1 MLVVKRRGWR
11 KALRVVIGLMLMT
24 GFVLGSTSLVLRYAG
39 GWGVP
44 YFSFTSERG
53 SPCTNTFSGY
63 VCEPPTLADVEF
75 FGELDLPDGTTVLS
89 GRYQSTH
96 DYRLDARLVVPAP
109 SAAAAMAVLTENF
122 GRCLRDHTAPI
133 DTARLKKVCVMSN
146 DDVIVRSGEPDSRY
160 YTVATGLGRDGTR
173 TIGLAIKSR

>member
-1 MLVVKRRGWR
+1 
-11 KALRVVIGLMLMT
+11 MLMT